1 MSKDKGLFSYVPES
15 ILNHKA
21 NVGRPKSST
30 DRGTLKKRRGTGDQS
45 NQSRLTSQ
53 RPSANR
59 SGGLNSPHGD
69 NKVQFESVVVEDK
82 PDGELGG
89 RHNRSGSTEPL
100 LTDSYSGESELEV
113 FEAASDEII
122 QGHNMCGQNNRAIQ
136 DQTGYNP
143 RSLNRIK
150 FRREHELEEFNFGIN
165 FTQLK

>member
-1 MSKDKGLFSYVPES
+1 M
-15 ILNHKA
+15 
-21 NVGRPKSST
+21 
-30 DRGTLKKRRGTGDQS
+30 KKRRGTGDNS

-53 RPSANR
+53 RPSGDR
-59 SGGLNSPHGD
+59 SRGLSSPQGD

-122 QGHNMCGQNNRAIQ
+122 QGHNLCGQNNRAI
-136 DQTGYNP
+136 
-143 RSLNRIK
+143 
-150 FRREHELEEFNFGIN
+150 
-165 FTQLK
+165 